1 MTDRP
6 LNILEY
12 AHLVHAREPGI
23 RPPSEA
29 WEATL
34 RLLYGLKMPEELIP
48 VACQI
53 TQREADDIRSL
64 EGHAYREA
72 WASVGRRGEKTD
84 KGSLIGGFELQFGGH
99 ERYLM
104 PGERGYVVVISKDL
118 AGTQV
123 VVSHACAY
131 FDALGVRYTKTR
143 QGAMQVL
150 EVEGSR
156 MAIACTPA
164 NGIAVRG
171 YPVAVAICDEI
182 AFWPSSSEMAHPDT
196 EVLAA
201 LRPAMLQFPNRK
213 LIAISSA
220 NAKQGAHY
228 DTIHGDGIDS
238 KGALGNASER
248 EILAVK
254 GPTWTFNP
262 SVSREE
268 THKLE
273 RSKRLWARE
282 YLSEPQD
289 AVCAALDPD
298 DVEATF
304 REVPRGTR
312 SCPPMVI
319 IDASSLRGDSFTW
332 CLARWLLPGER
343 LVKMEVNENGVEQA
357 VIRDNQFVHE
367 DPLPAP
373 TLHVTG
379 IGGHDG
385 HQLGKLTSE
394 QIVRE
399 LVAFAKAAGALH
411 IYGDQRE
418 EAALSGLFRHAG
430 FYGFRS
436 IAWTQQNKADAMHLL
451 RRLLHERALIV
462 QPHAQM
468 KQQMLGLEERI
479 LPSGQFSY
487 GARRGAHDDY
497 AALLI
502 TAMLADA
509 SWGLPGS
516 PHRIEVTRSAR
527 MAS

>member
-1 MTDRP
+1 MSGI
-6 LNILEY
+6 NIIEHR
-12 AHLVHAREPGI
+12 ALVSLRQPAI
-23 RPPSEA
+23 QPPTPA

-34 RLLYGLKMPEELIP
+34 RLTYGLPIPDSLIP
-48 VACQI
+48 IACEV
-53 TQREADDIRSL
+53 TQRTEDDLRSL
-64 EGHAYREA
+64 EGHRFREV
-72 WASVGRRGEKTD
+72 WASVGRRGQKSWEAA
-84 KGSLIGGFELQFGGH
+84 GIVSYEHQHGGH
-99 ERYLM
+99 DQHLL
-104 PGERGYVVVISKDL
+104 PGERGYIVVISKDL
-118 AGTQV
+118 AGTHIV
-123 VVSHACAY
+123 TGAIRAH
-131 FDALGVRYTKTR
+131 FDALGIAYNETR
-143 QGAMQVL
+143 QGNMRVL
-150 EVEGSR
+150 EVDGSQL
-156 MAIACTPA
+156 AIACAPC
-164 NGIAVRG
+164 NGVAVRG
-171 YPVAVAICDEI
+171 YPVPVAVNDEP
-182 AFWPSSSEMAHPDT
+182 AFWPTSSEMAHPDT

-273 RSKRLWARE
+273 RSRRIWARE
-282 YLSEPQD
+282 YLSEPSD

-332 CLARWLLPGER
+332 CVVRWLLPGER
-343 LVKMEVNENGVEQA
+343 LVKMELNENGVEQA

-367 DPLPAP
+367 DPLPGPA
-373 TLHVTG
+373 LHVTG

-394 QIVRE
+394 QIVKE

-497 AALLI
+497 AALLL
-502 TAMLADA
+502 TAMMADA

-516 PHRIEVTRSAR
+516 PHRITVTRSAR